1 MTWVT
6 YLVNVNLSWW
16 MFTPQTCCQF
26 TSLYSSLESLPTTM
40 KKVSFASFIP
50 SQVHPSCSFII
61 EYPSSS
67 VSPSSLPS
75 FLIITLSYSHCHSFE
90 PRFLISSIWMGYKW
104 FLPNF
109 PASNIHNSLIYSVRS
124 YYINLPYSLI
134 QSCPQIVYY
143 SQCLKFLL
151 IHLSPS
157 LHISSSTSS
166 SIPGPPSLQSP
177 T

>member
-1 MTWVT
+1 MW
-6 YLVNVNLSWW
+6 
-16 MFTPQTCCQF
+16 
-26 TSLYSSLESLPTTM
+26 TSLDGCSHHRHAVISPPC
-40 KKVSFASFIP
+40 IP
-50 SQVHPSCSFII
+50 PLR
-61 EYPSSS
+61 
-67 VSPSSLPS
+67 VSPPPWKKSLLPPFYHLKFILVVASKLNTPLPLCPHPVCHLFLPS
-75 FLIITLSYSHCHSFE
+75 LYLLHSHCHSFE

-109 PASNIHNSLIYSVRS
+109 PASNIHSSLIYSVPS
-124 YYINLPYSLI
+124 YYINLPSSLI
-134 QSCPQIVYY
+134 QSCSQIVYY

-157 LHISSSTSS
+157 LHIPSSTSS